1 MPSEPEVLWVSKDGE
16 RRVVDSGPSYDP
28 FRLQFRFERGWEY
41 QDYVLPPEFF
51 DFVRSA
57 LRERALGVKCDEMGM
72 GRP

>member
-1 MPSEPEVLWVSKDGE
+1 MPSEEVLWVSKEGE
-16 RRVVDSGPSYDP
+16 RRVVDSGPSHDP

-51 DFVRSA
+51 DLVRSA
-57 LRERALGVKCDEMGM
+57 IRERALGVKCDEMGM